1 MQRLSM
7 NYTGIREYDMFNID
21 DIAEEPTCHVEVLNK
36 LNKLNIVDTPQVWVG
51 RVTINL
57 SVHWFVYSYESI
69 SRLSIPML
77 KDEAIIKEYLLDSA
91 HLKTVL
97 TMLI

>member
-7 NYTGIREYDMFNID
+7 KYAGITEYDMFNID
-21 DIAEEPTCHVEVLNK
+21 DIAEEPACHVEVLNT
-36 LNKLNIVDTPQVWVG
+36 LNIIDAPQVWVL
-51 RVTINL
+51 RISNHP
-57 SVHWFVYSYESI
+57 SVNWFVYSYEST
-69 SRLSIPML
+69 SHLSIPML

>member
-7 NYTGIREYDMFNID
+7 KYIGIREYDMFNID

-36 LNKLNIVDTPQVWVG
+36 LNIVDAPQVWVW
-51 RVTINL
+51 RVTINP

>member
-7 NYTGIREYDMFNID
+7 KYTGISEYDMFNID

-36 LNKLNIVDTPQVWVG
+36 LNIIDAPQVWVW
-51 RVTINL
+51 RVVNG
-57 SVHWFVYSYESI
+57 SAVNWFVYSYESM
-69 SRLSIPML
+69 SHLSNPML

>member
-7 NYTGIREYDMFNID
+7 NYIGIREYDMFNID
-21 DIAEEPTCHVEVLNK
+21 DIAEEPAGHVEVLNK
-36 LNKLNIVDTPQVWVG
+36 LNIADTPQVWVW

-57 SVHWFVYSYESI
+57 SVHWYVYSYESMQQ
-69 SRLSIPML
+69 LSLPML

>member
-1 MQRLSM
+1 MQRLSVK
-7 NYTGIREYDMFNID
+7 YAGFYEYDMFNID
-21 DIAEEPTCHVEVLNK
+21 DIAEDPTCHVQVLNT
-36 LNKLNIVDTPQVWVG
+36 LNKLNIVDAPQVWVW
-51 RVTINL
+51 RVTNNS
-57 SVHWFVYSYESI
+57 SVHWSVYAHKSI
-69 SRLSIPML
+69 SRLSNPML